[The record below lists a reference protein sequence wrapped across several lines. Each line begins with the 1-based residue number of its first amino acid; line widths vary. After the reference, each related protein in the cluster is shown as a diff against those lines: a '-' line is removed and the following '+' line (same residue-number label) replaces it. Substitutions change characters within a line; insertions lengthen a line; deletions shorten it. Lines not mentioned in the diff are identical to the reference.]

1 MNTAPRSSALLLGI
15 CILLGL
21 ASLGYLLG
29 EAALRV
35 KETERRVTVK
45 GLSEREYPADV
56 VLWPIQ
62 FSVVD
67 NDLSALYR
75 SLQQHAEQIRAF
87 LLLHG
92 VEPDE
97 ISLSP
102 PAVIDKQVQQ
112 YGDGNYSQ
120 RFSATQTVTVYSS
133 RVDQVRP
140 LMQDLA
146 QLGQN
151 GIALT
156 GSQYGNSTEYLFN
169 RLNEVKPGMV
179 EEATREARAV
189 AEKFAADSNSR
200 LGKIRS
206 AQQGQFSISDRDRN
220 SPHIKKLR
228 VVSTVEYY
236 LSD

>member
-1 MNTAPRSSALLLGI
+1 MSATQRSSALLLGL
-15 CILLGL
+15 CIGLGL
-21 ASLGYLLG
+21 AALGYLLG
-29 EAALRV
+29 EGALRV
-35 KETERRVTVK
+35 KETERTVTVK
-45 GLSEREYPADV
+45 GLSEREYPADI

-75 SLQQHAEQIRAF
+75 RQQHHAEQIRAF

-92 VEPDE
+92 IEPGE
-97 ISLSP
+97 ITLSP

-120 RFSATQTVTVYSS
+120 RFSATQTVTVYSD

-140 LMQDLA
+140 VMQNLA
-146 QLGQN
+146 ELGQN

-156 GSQYGNSTEYLFN
+156 GDQYGNSTEYLFN
-169 RLNEVKPGMV
+169 RLNEVKPDMV
-179 EEATREARAV
+179 EEATREARSV

-220 SPHIKKLR
+220 NPHIKKLR